1 MTNRKSA
8 KFSNIFFKNNFF
20 DKDHK
25 NFELLGL
32 MQKAC
37 FIHQDASGFFS
48 NLTLGVNLQ
57 NHIENIVREEMET
70 CDFSEI
76 NMSIVQD
83 LDLWKETNRVES
95 YGSELFRFKDRKGHE
110 FCLGA
115 TAEELITKIVKN
127 HYNGSKINLKVFQI
141 NQKYRDE
148 LRARAGLV
156 RAKQFTMKDAYSF
169 HCSEEE
175 MKATYMV
182 VKNAYLRIFK
192 RLGLDVIVQASD
204 AGEIGGAFS
213 EEFLVKSAYGE
224 GEGSLMEVG
233 HIFQLGTTYSEKMD
247 LRDNVR
253 GFVQMAC
260 YGIGI
265 SRLMMAVMENHRD
278 DLGFFGDEVFSTYD
292 VAICAIDYHKND
304 NVRELA
310 DKLFAYYKSSGI
322 SAILDDRADN
332 AGKKMVDSELIAVKH
347 RVVISRLAFESG
359 DFEVLERKSNK
370 KFFVSKEELFS
381 EFKAID

>member
-8 KFSNIFFKNNFF
+8 KFSTIFFKNNFF
-20 DKDHK
+20 DKNHSSFD
-25 NFELLGL
+25 LLGL
-32 MQKAC
+32 MQKSC

-48 NLTLGVNLQ
+48 NLSLGVILQ
-57 NHIENIVREEMET
+57 NHIENIVREEMES

-83 LDLWKETNRVES
+83 LDLWKQTNRVDS

-115 TAEELITKIVKN
+115 TAEELVTKIVKD
-127 HYNGSKINLKVFQI
+127 HYNGSKISLKVFQI

-169 HCSEEE
+169 HCTEDE

-182 VKNAYLRIFK
+182 VKQAYLRIFK
-192 RLGLDVIVQASD
+192 RLGLNVFIQTSD

-224 GEGSLMEVG
+224 GDENLMEIG
-233 HIFQLGTTYSEKMD
+233 HIFQLGSTYSEKMD

-265 SRLMMAVMENHRD
+265 SRLMMAVMESRRD
-278 DLGFFGDEVFSTYD
+278 ELGFYGDEIFSTYD
-292 VAICAIDYHKND
+292 VAISAIDYHKND
-304 NVRELA
+304 DVRKLA
-310 DKLFAYYKSSGI
+310 DELFAYYKSNGI

-332 AGKKMVDSELIAVKH
+332 AGKKMVDAELIAVKY

-359 DFEVLERKSNK
+359 DFEVLARKNNE
-370 KFFVSKEELFS
+370 KFFVKKEDLFS
-381 EFKAID
+381 DFEIVS

>member
-1 MTNRKSA
+1 MTNHKSA

-20 DKDHK
+20 DKNHK
-25 NFELLGL
+25 SFDLLGL
-32 MQKAC
+32 MQKGC

-48 NLTLGVNLQ
+48 NLSLGVVLQ
-57 NHIENIVREEMET
+57 NHIENIVREEMDS

-115 TAEELITKIVKN
+115 TAEELITKIVKD

-182 VKNAYLRIFK
+182 VKQAYLRIFK
-192 RLGLDVIVQASD
+192 RLGLDVIIQASD

-224 GEGSLMEVG
+224 GEEQLMEIG

-265 SRLMMAVMENHRD
+265 SRLMMAVMESHRD
-278 DLGFFGDEVFSTYD
+278 DLGFFGDEIFSTYD
-292 VAICAIDYHKND
+292 VAICAIDYHKNED
-304 NVRELA
+304 VKKLA
-310 DKLFAYYKSSGI
+310 DELFLYYKRNKI
-322 SAILDDRADN
+322 SVILDDRADN
-332 AGKKMVDSELIAVKH
+332 AGKKMVDSELIAVKY
-347 RVVISRLAFESG
+347 RVVISKLAFESG
-359 DFEVLERKSNK
+359 DFEVLKRKTNEKS
-370 KFFVSKEELFS
+370 FLVKEDLFS
-381 EFKAID
+381 DFEVVE

>member
-20 DKDHK
+20 DKNHSS
-25 NFELLGL
+25 FELLNL

-48 NLTLGVNLQ
+48 NLSLGVVLQ
-57 NHIENIVREEMET
+57 NYVENIVREEMES

-175 MKATYMV
+175 MKANYMV
-182 VKNAYLRIFK
+182 VKQAYLRIFK
-192 RLGLDVIVQASD
+192 RLGLDVIIQASD
-204 AGEIGGAFS
+204 AGEIGGSFS
-213 EEFLVKSAYGE
+213 EEFLVKSVYGE
-224 GEGSLMEVG
+224 GDESLMELG

-265 SRLMMAVMENHRD
+265 SRLMMAVMESHRD
-278 DLGFFGDEVFSTYD
+278 ELGFFGDEVFSTYD

-304 NVRELA
+304 DVKAFADEL
-310 DKLFAYYKSSGI
+310 FSYYKKNGI
-322 SAILDDRADN
+322 SVILDDRSDN

-347 RVVISRLAFESG
+347 RVVISKMAFETS
-359 DFEVLERKSNK
+359 DFEVLVRKTNK
-370 KFFVSKEELFS
+370 KFFVKKEELFS
-381 EFKAID
+381 NFEIVD